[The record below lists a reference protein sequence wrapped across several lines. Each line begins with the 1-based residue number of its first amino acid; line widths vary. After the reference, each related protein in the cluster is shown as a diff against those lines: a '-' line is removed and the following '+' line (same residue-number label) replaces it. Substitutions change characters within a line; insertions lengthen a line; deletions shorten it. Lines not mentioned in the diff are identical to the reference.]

1 MEEEIAKG
9 RTLVADVRQAATAHG
24 LSWAALVP
32 NPFEL
37 NLNAE
42 AAEEQ
47 AYADMAQAKAALR
60 DHICAVYGI
69 SPAELFSLAR
79 P

>member
-9 RTLVADVRQAATAHG
+9 RTLVADVRQAARAHG

-32 NPFEL
+32 NPYEV
-37 NLNAE
+37 NLGAE
-42 AAEEQ
+42 AAEEE
-47 AYADMAQAKAALR
+47 AYADMARAKAALR
-60 DHICAVYGI
+60 DHICEIYGI
-69 SPAELFSLAR
+69 SSAELCSLAR